1 MPANAIALMFNGL
14 TLTVALAILILIL
27 GHDPRNRANQYFA
40 LFLFMM
46 VTWASGSLLA
56 RAAAYADAEAD
67 IVQFGLRLL
76 DIGFA
81 GAGISVYIY
90 SVVVGGYYTRFFHY
104 IALAVLSVTFV
115 YQVLL
120 LAVLETSRAFEI
132 ENNVLRYDFDRSGT
146 MLYLTFQFATVVLV
160 LQTRRKLRSWMLTY
174 GMLLFSAGQISAMIS
189 PQIRMWGGAED
200 ISAIASLMMSYAV
213 VKRQILAPLLG
224 HTRQLDAVRDVSLAI
239 ASRLRLQD
247 TLSAIAYQATE
258 LLGADGAAIFL
269 KEKEK
274 LSMAAVCQLSEAY
287 IGTEVALGQGV
298 VGTVAVE
305 QQGRRL
311 GRYKR
316 DWKGEPDLPD
326 AEERFGAVAA
336 VPLIFAQA
344 VVGVLLVVHRP
355 RRGVFDR
362 EDMHLLEL
370 LGPQAAVAVTN
381 SRLFEAERNLSND
394 LIVAK
399 EQFEALLSSTQNPV
413 IAVNRQFQC
422 IFGNRAAEKL
432 LANGRTVTGKQIAEF
447 VSPDLLPPSFIG
459 AARDLRRRRV
469 HVYEVALDERIYLC
483 HVAVLGQDRPE
494 GWVVVM
500 NDVTQ
505 LKELDRLKSQMIQM
519 TTHDLKNPIQAAM
532 SYLELVLEDG
542 ESVFTPTMKDDLNTV
557 WAQLERMERLIKG
570 ILDLESVQ
578 SGPSSLEAC
587 TIEDV
592 LGRVVADAAAYARKR
607 GITLEL
613 DIKEALPP
621 VMGNRQQLLQAVANL
636 VENALKFTPTN
647 GWVWVRGGGSNRIVT
662 VEVEDTGIG
671 ISDEEQARVFDRFY
685 RVHRPGL
692 DETEGSGLGLALVK
706 AIIDRHKGEIT
717 LTSVPGKG
725 TTVSVNLPVT
735 NK

>member
-1 MPANAIALMFNGL
+1 MLANTIALMFNGL
-14 TLTVALAILILIL
+14 TLTVALAILILLL

-56 RAAAYADAEAD
+56 RAAASADAGAD
-67 IVQFGLRLL
+67 LVQFGLRLL

-90 SVVVGGYYTRFFHY
+90 SVVVGGYYTRYFRY
-104 IALAVLSVTFV
+104 IAVAVLGVTFV

-120 LAVLETSRAFEI
+120 LAILETPRAFEI
-132 ENNVLRYDFDRSGT
+132 ENDMLRYDFDSSGT
-146 MLYLTFQFATVVLV
+146 VLYLSFQIATLVLV

-174 GMLLFSAGQISAMIS
+174 GMLLFSVRQILAMVS

-200 ISAIASLMMSYAV
+200 VSAIAALMMSYAV

-224 HTRQLDAVRDVSLAI
+224 RARQLDAVRDVSLAV

-258 LLGADGAAIFL
+258 LLSADGAAIFL

-274 LSMAAVCQLSEAY
+274 LSVAAVCQLSEAY
-287 IGTEVALGQGV
+287 IGTEVAMGQGV

-316 DWKGEPDLPD
+316 DWKGTPDLPD
-326 AEERFGAVAA
+326 AEDRFGAVAA

-344 VVGVLLVVHRP
+344 VVGVLFVVHRP

-370 LGPQAAVAVTN
+370 LGPQAAVAITN
-381 SRLFEAERNLSND
+381 SSLFEAERDLSYD
-394 LIVAK
+394 LAVAK
-399 EQFEALLSSTQNPV
+399 DQFEVVLSSTQNPV
-413 IAVNRQFQC
+413 IAVDRKFQC
-422 IFGNRAAEKL
+422 IFGNRAAEEL
-432 LANGRTVTGKQIAEF
+432 LVDGKTLIGKKITEL
-447 VSPDLLPPSFIG
+447 VSPDLLPPSPLS
-459 AARDLRRRRV
+459 AARDLRQRRV
-469 HVYEVALDERIYLC
+469 HVYAVALDERTYLC
-483 HVAVLGQDRPE
+483 HVAVLGQERPE

-542 ESVFTPTMKDDLNTV
+542 EGVFTGTMQDDLNMV
-557 WAQLERMERLIKG
+557 WLQLERMERLIKG

-578 SGPSSLEAC
+578 SKPPRLEVCA
-587 TIEDV
+587 IEEV
-592 LGRVVADAAAYARKR
+592 LGGIVADAAAYARKR
-607 GITLEL
+607 QITLEL
-613 DIKEALPP
+613 DIKDALPS
-621 VMGNRQQLLQAVANL
+621 VMGDAQQLSQVFANL
-636 VENALKFTPTN
+636 VENALKFTPSG
-647 GWVWVRGGGSNRIVT
+647 GW
-662 VEVEDTGIG
+662 
-671 ISDEEQARVFDRFY
+671 
-685 RVHRPGL
+685 
-692 DETEGSGLGLALVK
+692 
-706 AIIDRHKGEIT
+706 
-717 LTSVPGKG
+717 
-725 TTVSVNLPVT
+725 
-735 NK
+735 